1 MNTLIRQMQNIGDT
15 LDKISSSF
23 AAMTFFVMSILVI
36 MQVISRCFFNYSF
49 QWAEE
54 MARYLFIW
62 STMLA
67 AACAIRTQMHIGVD
81 ILVSYARGRVQLTM
95 KLVAQVF
102 VLAAVCILIIY
113 GGEKTF
119 ESFHSGQTATS
130 FPVSAG
136 VLYLS
141 IPVSGILMFW
151 YAVTQVLELIVYG
164 KYRETKI
171 QAFGWEC

>member
-1 MNTLIRQMQNIGDT
+1 MPERLCKMNTLIRQMQNIGDT

-102 VLAAVCILIIY
+102 VLAAVVSSLYMAGSRRWNHFTQARRRPRFPYPRESCICRSQSVGY
-113 GGEKTF
+113 
-119 ESFHSGQTATS
+119 
-130 FPVSAG
+130 
-136 VLYLS
+136 
-141 IPVSGILMFW
+141 
-151 YAVTQVLELIVYG
+151 
-164 KYRETKI
+164 
-171 QAFGWEC
+171 